1 MSNEVTP
8 ERPVSGSILW
18 SASPLAWV
26 LPPTDNVLFGDLV
39 GERSP
44 SPDIEGLVYPGLVV
58 LGLAIAGVRLVEA
71 RRRRGWAA
79 VAALGVVLSFGPY
92 LVFYDTSIDVPLP
105 YFLLRAI
112 PGLDLQ
118 RAPGRFAYVG
128 VLGMVVLAASALA
141 ELVRRHP
148 DHARAMVGAALVLT
162 TVDLFPTGLP
172 QRNGTI
178 PEPFYAIADDPGD
191 GAVLELP
198 VQWYTGEQVLGGDG
212 RLSNFSF
219 LLHATVHGK
228 PIVSG
233 GVSRYPD
240 ERLDE
245 LSAIPLYQQVLS
257 LQGAP
262 GFDEDADF
270 DEGDLAELDIGYVV
284 YNRDRPEPAAFAYF
298 DELDL
303 RVLADDGTRIV
314 WAVDGG

>member
-1 MSNEVTP
+1 V
-8 ERPVSGSILW
+8 
-18 SASPLAWV
+18 
-26 LPPTDNVLFGDLV
+26 
-39 GERSP
+39 
-44 SPDIEGLVYPGLVV
+44 
-58 LGLAIAGVRLVEA
+58 GLAIASVWRVEGW
-71 RRRRGWAA
+71 RRRGWTA
-79 VAALGVVLSFGPY
+79 VAVVGVVLSFGPY

-105 YFLLRAI
+105 YFLLRAV

-148 DHARAMVGAALVLT
+148 DRARALVGAALVLT
-162 TVDLFPTGLP
+162 TLDLLPTGLP
-172 QRNGTI
+172 QRNGAI

-198 VQWYTGEQVLGGDG
+198 VQWYTGEQVVGGDG
-212 RLSNFSF
+212 RLYNFSF

-233 GVSRYPD
+233 GVSRYP
-240 ERLDE
+240 EHRLDE
-245 LSAIPLYQQVLS
+245 LRAIPLYRQVLS

-262 GFDEDADF
+262 RFHDDAHFDEA
-270 DEGDLAELDIGYVV
+270 DLAALGIGYVV
-284 YNRDRPEPAAFAYF
+284 YDRHRPEPAAFAYF
-298 DELDL
+298 EGLDL
-303 RVLADDGTRIV
+303 RVLADDGTTIV